1 MQITLYNIV
10 QITHNILSDILSAKK
25 VPLGRKMYMYQKIGS
40 LIEAQ
45 YLLWPYLI
53 SHYLMLRITSRI
65 EINVIFRFADAF
77 YCVLK

>member
-10 QITHNILSDILSAKK
+10 QITHNILSDISSAKK
-25 VPLGRKMYMYQKIGS
+25 VPLGRKMYMYHKIGN

-45 YLLWPYLI
+45 YPWPYFI

-65 EINVIFRFADAF
+65 AINVIFRFAEAF